1 MLNSRVVRI
10 ARWVSLLF
18 AGLFAGFL
26 VAVLVLE
33 QSLRSF
39 DRQVYTQVR
48 QVELD
53 SLDKL
58 AVVTLLPAL
67 IATALLVAFTLKA
80 REGTPWLTLTALTLL
95 VGILILTLMVNL
107 PINADQL
114 DWDVQAPPAD
124 WATVRDRWQIAHG
137 VRTGAAVLAFG
148 ALIANATG
156 TPHGTRLA
164 TSPGTRHATPT
175 SPHRG
180 LPAAPEDSSP
190 RQRT

>member
-1 MLNSRVVRI
+1 MPNSPVAKV
-10 ARWVSLLF
+10 ARWASLF
-18 AGLFAGFL
+18 FSGVFAGFL

-33 QSLRSF
+33 LSLRGF
-39 DRQVYTQVR
+39 DRHVYTQVR

-67 IATALLVAFTLKA
+67 ITTALLVAFTFKA
-80 REGTPWLTLTALTLL
+80 RGLTPWLTLVALTLL
-95 VGILILTLMVNL
+95 IGILALTLVINM

-114 DWDVQAPPAD
+114 DWNVQAPPAD
-124 WATVRDRWQIAHG
+124 WATVRDHWQIAHG

-156 TPHGTRLA
+156 TSHGT
-164 TSPGTRHATPT
+164 HQATPT
-175 SPHRG
+175 SPHHG
-180 LPAAPEDSSP
+180 LPAASEDSP
-190 RQRT
+190 LHRRK